1 MSDVVPTP
9 LEGPTRVPSAAELR
23 ELERTWGDRPG
34 FLGWLATTDHKR
46 VAARY
51 LVTAMV
57 FFLLGGIAAVV
68 MRLQLAAPER
78 TLVGP
83 DLYNQLF
90 TMHGTTMLFL
100 FAAPVVLAMGL
111 WLVPLMIG
119 ARCVAYPRLNAYG
132 YYVYLFGG
140 LLLWGALLANAGP
153 DVGWTA
159 YVPLAGPDYSPGH
172 RADVWQVV
180 VTYTEVAALAAAV
193 VLVATI
199 FKLRAPG
206 MTLNRMPLFVW
217 TSLVT
222 SLMVILAMPW
232 VATGSTFLLGMDR
245 LVATQ
250 FFNPAEG
257 GDALL
262 WQHVFWFFGHP
273 EVYLILL
280 PALGMVS
287 SIVTTFTHRP
297 VFGYPA
303 MVLTAVATGI
313 LSFGLWVH
321 HMFTTGLPQLAS
333 SFFAAASTMIAVPAG
348 VQISCWIAT
357 LASGRPRIQVPLAF
371 VLGFMF
377 IFVLGGLTGVM
388 VASVPFDGQV
398 HDTYFVVAH
407 MHYVLLGGV
416 VFPVLGALHYWFPKF
431 TGRMPDE
438 RLGWWTFWLLFAG
451 VNVAF
456 FPMHVLGLE
465 GMPRRVYTYL
475 VEAGWG
481 DLNLL
486 ATVGTFVM
494 VAGVL
499 AFLVN
504 VARSLRAGAPAGE
517 NPWDADTLEWST
529 SSPPPP
535 YNFAA
540 IPVVEGRSALWDRT
554 GRAPV
559 VTGLRSDVR
568 EQLVTTALDARPSYR
583 HRMPDASLWPLAAAA
598 GTGLLLFL
606 LIFTF
611 WAIVIGGIATGLAV
625 LGWAWP
631 ARRDQ
636 RDESEE
642 LRREREG
649 EAA

>member
-1 MSDVVPTP
+1 MTDIVATP
-9 LEGPTRVPSAAELR
+9 LEPPARVPTDAELR
-23 ELERTWGDRPG
+23 ELARTWGDRSG
-34 FLGWLATTDHKR
+34 LRGWLATTDHKR
-46 VAARY
+46 IAARY

-57 FFLLGGIAAVV
+57 FFLLGGVASVL
-68 MRLQLAAPER
+68 MRLQLARPEG
-78 TLVGP
+78 TLMGP

-90 TMHGTTMLFL
+90 TVHGTTMLFL
-100 FAAPVVLAMGL
+100 FAAPVLIAMGTY
-111 WLVPLMIG
+111 LVPLMIG

-132 YYVYLFGG
+132 YYVYLLGG
-140 LLLWGALLANAGP
+140 VLLWGALLANTGP

-180 VTYTEVAALAAAV
+180 VTYTEVASLSAAV
-193 VLVATI
+193 VLIATI

-206 MTLNRMPLFVW
+206 MTLDRMPLFVW
-217 TSLVT
+217 TMLTMAFV
-222 SLMVILAMPW
+222 VIFAMPW

-262 WQHVFWFFGHP
+262 WQHIFWFFGHP
-273 EVYLILL
+273 EVYLVLL
-280 PALGMVS
+280 PAFGMVS
-287 SIVTTFTHRP
+287 AIVTTFTRRP
-297 VFGYPA
+297 VFGYPV
-303 MVLTAVATGI
+303 MVLAALATGI
-313 LSFGLWVH
+313 LSFALWVH
-321 HMFTTGLPQLAS
+321 HMFAVGLPQLAS

-348 VQISCWIAT
+348 LQIFCWIAT
-357 LASGRPRIQVPLAF
+357 LASGRPRLRVPLGF
-371 VLGFMF
+371 VLGFIV
-377 IFVLGGLTGVM
+377 IFVIGGLTGVM
-388 VASVPFDGQV
+388 VASVPFDLQA

-407 MHYVLLGGV
+407 FHYTLLGGV

-438 RLGWWTFWLLFAG
+438 RLGWWCFWLLFVG

-456 FPMHVLGLE
+456 FPMHLLGLE

-475 VEAGWG
+475 ADTGWG

-486 ATVGTFVM
+486 STLGTLAM

-499 AFLVN
+499 VFLAN

-554 GRAPV
+554 GHAPV
-559 VTGLRSDVR
+559 VTGLRGDMR

-583 HRMPDASLWPLAAAA
+583 HRMPSPSLWPLAAAL

-611 WAIVIGGIATGLAV
+611 WGIVIGGIVTSLAV

-631 ARRDQ
+631 TRR
-636 RDESEE
+636 EEAEE
-642 LRREREG
+642 LGRERE
-649 EAA
+649 AA

>member
-1 MSDVVPTP
+1 MTDLVGPPPAPP
-9 LEGPTRVPSAAELR
+9 LHAADEAELR
-23 ELERTWGDRPG
+23 RLAHVWGDRPG
-34 FLGWLATTDHKR
+34 LLGWLATTDHKR
-46 VAARY
+46 VASRY
-51 LVTAMV
+51 LATALA
-57 FFLLGGIAAVV
+57 FFVLGGLAAVL
-68 MRLQLAAPER
+68 MRLQLAGPEQ

-90 TMHGTTMLFL
+90 TVHGTTMLFL
-100 FAAPVVLAMGL
+100 FAVPVMLALGT

-140 LLLWGALLANAGP
+140 LLLWIALLTNTGP

-159 YVPLAGPDYSPGH
+159 YVPLAGPDYSPGK

-180 VTYTEVAALAAAV
+180 VTYSEVSSLAASV
-193 VLVATI
+193 VLIATI
-199 FKLRAPG
+199 LKLRAPG
-206 MTLNRMPLFVW
+206 MSLNRMPLFVW
-217 TSLVT
+217 TVLVMAF
-222 SLMVILAMPW
+222 MVIFAMPW
-232 VATGSTFLLGMDR
+232 VATGSTILLGMDR

-287 SIVTTFTHRP
+287 SIVTTFTRRP

-303 MVLTAVATGI
+303 MVLSAVAVGF

-333 SFFAAASTMIAVPAG
+333 SFFAAASALIAVPTG
-348 VQISCWIAT
+348 IQVFCWIAT
-357 LASGRPRIQVPLAF
+357 LASGRPRIRVPLAF
-371 VLGFMF
+371 VLGFIF

-388 VASVPFDGQV
+388 VASVPFDGQA
-398 HDTYFVVAH
+398 HDTFFVVAH
-407 MHYVLLGGV
+407 MHYVLIGGA
-416 VFPVLGALHYWFPKF
+416 VFPVLGALHYWWPKF
-431 TGRMPDE
+431 AGRLPSE
-438 RLGWWTFWLLFAG
+438 RLGWWSFWLLFVG

-456 FPMHVLGLE
+456 FPMHFLGLE

-475 VEAGWG
+475 ADTGWG

-486 ATVGTFVM
+486 ATIGTLVLTC
-494 VAGVL
+494 GVL
-499 AFLVN
+499 VFLVN
-504 VARSLRAGAPAGE
+504 LVRSSVSGAPAGE
-517 NPWDADTLEWST
+517 NPWDADSLEWGT

-535 YNFAA
+535 YNFALLPA
-540 IPVVEGRSALWDRT
+540 VEGRSPLWERS
-554 GRAPV
+554 GGAPV
-559 VTGLRSDVR
+559 VTGVRSDVR

-583 HRMPDASLWPLAAAA
+583 HLMPDPSLWPLAAAA
-598 GTGLLLFL
+598 GTALLLFL
-606 LIFTF
+606 LIFTP
-611 WAIVIGGIATGLAV
+611 WAIVIGGLATGLAV

-631 ARRDQ
+631 TSR
-636 RDESEE
+636 EE
-642 LRREREG
+642 AERVRRREREVT
-649 EAA
+649 

>member
-1 MSDVVPTP
+1 M
-9 LEGPTRVPSAAELR
+9 A
-23 ELERTWGDRPG
+23 
-34 FLGWLATTDHKR
+34 
-46 VAARY
+46 
-51 LVTAMV
+51 
-57 FFLLGGIAAVV
+57 FFLLGGLASLL
-68 MRLQLAAPER
+68 MRLQLARPEQ

-90 TMHGTTMLFL
+90 TVHGTTMLFL
-100 FAAPVVLAMGL
+100 FAAPVMLALGT

-132 YYVYLFGG
+132 YYVYLLGG
-140 LLLWGALLANAGP
+140 VLLWGALLADTGP

-180 VTYTEVAALAAAV
+180 ITYTEVASLSGAV
-193 VLVATI
+193 VLIATI
-199 FKLRAPG
+199 LKLRTPG

-217 TSLVT
+217 TMLV
-222 SLMVILAMPW
+222 MAFVVIFAMPW
-232 VATGSTFLLGMDR
+232 VATGSTLLLGMDR

-257 GDALL
+257 GDPLL

-287 SIVTTFTHRP
+287 AIVTTFTHRP

-303 MVLTAVATGI
+303 MVLSAVATGI

-321 HMFTTGLPQLAS
+321 HMFTTGIPQLAS

-348 VQISCWIAT
+348 IQIFCWIAT
-357 LASGRPRIQVPLAF
+357 LAAGRPRLRVPLAF
-371 VLGFMF
+371 VLGFAF

-388 VASVPFDGQV
+388 VASVPFDTQA

-407 MHYVLLGGV
+407 MHYVLLGGA

-431 TGRMPDE
+431 TGRMTDE
-438 RLGWWTFWLLFAG
+438 RLGWWTFWLLFVG

-456 FPMHVLGLE
+456 FPMHTLGLE

-475 VEAGWG
+475 TGTGWG

-486 ATVGTFVM
+486 ATLGTLVM
-494 VAGVL
+494 AAGVL
-499 AFLVN
+499 VFLAN
-504 VARSLRAGAPAGE
+504 VGRSLRAGAPAGE
-517 NPWDADTLEWST
+517 NPWDADSLEWGT

-540 IPVVEGRSALWDRT
+540 IPVVEGRSPLWDRT
-554 GRAPV
+554 GHAPV
-559 VTGLRSDVR
+559 VTGLRTDMR

-583 HRMPDASLWPLAAAA
+583 HRMPTPSLWPLATAL

-611 WAIVIGGIATGLAV
+611 WGLVIGGIATGLAA

-631 ARRDQ
+631 ARR
-636 RDESEE
+636 EEAEE
-642 LRREREG
+642 LRREREAG
-649 EAA
+649 

>member
-1 MSDVVPTP
+1 MTDIVATP
-9 LEGPTRVPSAAELR
+9 LEPPARVPTDAELR
-23 ELERTWGDRPG
+23 ELARTWGDRSG
-34 FLGWLATTDHKR
+34 LRGWLATTDHKR
-46 VAARY
+46 IAARY

-57 FFLLGGIAAVV
+57 FFLLGGVASVL
-68 MRLQLAAPER
+68 MRLQLARPEG
-78 TLVGP
+78 TLMGP

-90 TMHGTTMLFL
+90 TVHGTTMLFL
-100 FAAPVVLAMGL
+100 FAAPVLIAMGTY
-111 WLVPLMIG
+111 LVPLMIG

-132 YYVYLFGG
+132 YYVYLLGG
-140 LLLWGALLANAGP
+140 VLLWGALLANTGP

-180 VTYTEVAALAAAV
+180 VTYTEVASLSAAV
-193 VLVATI
+193 VLIATI

-206 MTLNRMPLFVW
+206 MTLDRMPLFVW
-217 TSLVT
+217 TMLTMAFV
-222 SLMVILAMPW
+222 VIFAMPW

-262 WQHVFWFFGHP
+262 WQHIFWFFGHP
-273 EVYLILL
+273 EVYLVLL
-280 PALGMVS
+280 PAFGMVS
-287 SIVTTFTHRP
+287 AIVTTFTRRP
-297 VFGYPA
+297 VFGYPV
-303 MVLTAVATGI
+303 MVLAALATGI
-313 LSFGLWVH
+313 LSFALWVH
-321 HMFTTGLPQLAS
+321 HMFAVGLPQLAS

-348 VQISCWIAT
+348 LQIFCWIAT
-357 LASGRPRIQVPLAF
+357 LASGRPRLRVPLGF
-371 VLGFMF
+371 VLGFIV
-377 IFVLGGLTGVM
+377 IFVIGGLTGVM
-388 VASVPFDGQV
+388 VASVPFDLQA

-407 MHYVLLGGV
+407 FHYTLLGGV

-438 RLGWWTFWLLFAG
+438 RLGWWCFWLLFVG

-456 FPMHVLGLE
+456 FPMHLLGLE

-475 VEAGWG
+475 ADTGWG

-486 ATVGTFVM
+486 STLGTLAM

-499 AFLVN
+499 VFLAN

-554 GRAPV
+554 GHAPV
-559 VTGLRSDVR
+559 VTGLRGDMR

-583 HRMPDASLWPLAAAA
+583 HRMPTPSLWPLAAAL

-611 WAIVIGGIATGLAV
+611 WGIVIGGIVTSLAV

-631 ARRDQ
+631 TRR
-636 RDESEE
+636 EEAEE
-642 LRREREG
+642 LGRERE
-649 EAA
+649 AA